1 MPACHVVFMGNE
13 DVADIRTVLA
23 ICFRDGKPLDAI
35 DVERILSF
43 DMEWL
48 SPDDAEIA
56 VQSLISAGWLCGEE
70 NALTPS
76 INISGITAP
85 LGWFPRPSRLTNPVS
100 VKLNEQTNQTMVP
113 ELVDEVN
120 TTKATPIKTTP
131 TKKMEIASPQQEHS
145 DPRVKLT
152 KRLTKFIAKT
162 SKIEIEEV
170 ERRANRKQ
178 KALAVAT
185 NWMCLALV
193 AREQGIQMQEI
204 VDALAIR

>member
-1 MPACHVVFMGNE
+1 MSAFHVGLMGNE

-23 ICFRDGKPLDAI
+23 ICFRDGKPLDSI

-56 VQSLISAGWLCGEE
+56 VQSLIAAGWLCGEE

-100 VKLNEQTNQTMVP
+100 VTLNEQTNETVVSK
-113 ELVDEVN
+113 LVEQGI
-120 TTKATPIKTTP
+120 TIEATP
-131 TKKMEIASPQQEHS
+131 TKKIESTPPQEDNS

-170 ERRANRKQ
+170 ERRAHRKQ

>member
-1 MPACHVVFMGNE
+1 MSAFHVGLMGNE

-23 ICFRDGKPLDAI
+23 ICFRDGKPLDSI

-56 VQSLISAGWLCGEE
+56 VQSLITAGWLCGEE

-85 LGWFPRPSRLTNPVS
+85 LGWFPRPSRLTNPVP
-100 VKLNEQTNQTMVP
+100 VTLNEQTNETVVSK
-113 ELVDEVN
+113 LVEQAI
-120 TTKATPIKTTP
+120 TIEATP
-131 TKKMEIASPQQEHS
+131 TKKIEITTPQEENS

-193 AREQGIQMQEI
+193 AREQGIRMQEI

>member
-1 MPACHVVFMGNE
+1 MSAIHVVIMGSADVE
-13 DVADIRTVLA
+13 DVRRVLA
-23 ICFRDGKPLDAI
+23 ICFRDGKPLDAL

-56 VQSLISAGWLCGEE
+56 VQSLITAGWLGGEE
-70 NALTPS
+70 KSLSPS

-85 LGWFPRPSRLTNPVS
+85 LGWFPRPTRLTNPVS
-100 VKLNEQTNQTMVP
+100 VQMI
-113 ELVDEVN
+113 DEVD
-120 TTKATPIKTTP
+120 TKEKQVVEAIVSAVTPNVKTKIDTSGGNS
-131 TKKMEIASPQQEHS
+131 A
-145 DPRVKLT
+145 DPRDKLS

-162 SKIEIEEV
+162 SKINVEEV

-193 AREQGIQMQEI
+193 AKEQGIQMQEI

>member
-100 VKLNEQTNQTMVP
+100 VKLNEPTNETVVP
-113 ELVDEVN
+113 ELVDEVI
-120 TTKATPIKTTP
+120 AIKTTP
-131 TKKMEIASPQQEHS
+131 TKKIEIASPQQEHS
-145 DPRVKLT
+145 DPRVKLA

>member
-1 MPACHVVFMGNE
+1 MSAIHLVIMGDE
-13 DVADIRTVLA
+13 DVEDVRRVLA
-23 ICFRDGKPLDAI
+23 ICFRDGKPLAAI

-48 SPDDAEIA
+48 SPDDAENA
-56 VQSLISAGWLCGEE
+56 VRSLISAGWLNVEG
-70 NALTPS
+70 NSLSPS
-76 INISGITAP
+76 ISISGITAP

-100 VKLNEQTNQTMVP
+100 MQIT
-113 ELVDEVN
+113 DEVVAAEEEVEVMPIAV
-120 TTKATPIKTTP
+120 ATAVKTEVTIGD
-131 TKKMEIASPQQEHS
+131 ENGA
-145 DPRVKLT
+145 DPRKKLA

-162 SKIEIEEV
+162 SKIDVEEV

-178 KALAVAT
+178 KALAVVT

-193 AREQGIQMQEI
+193 AKEQGIQMKEI

>member
-1 MPACHVVFMGNE
+1 
-13 DVADIRTVLA
+13 L
-23 ICFRDGKPLDAI
+23 
-35 DVERILSF
+35 VEQVITI
-43 DMEWL
+43 EAA
-48 SPDDAEIA
+48 PTEKIEI
-56 VQSLISAGWLCGEE
+56 
-70 NALTPS
+70 
-76 INISGITAP
+76 
-85 LGWFPRPSRLTNPVS
+85 
-100 VKLNEQTNQTMVP
+100 
-113 ELVDEVN
+113 
-120 TTKATPIKTTP
+120 TTP
-131 TKKMEIASPQQEHS
+131 QEDNS

>member
-1 MPACHVVFMGNE
+1 MSAFHVGIMGNE
-13 DVADIRTVLA
+13 DVTDIRTVLA

-35 DVERILSF
+35 DVERMLSF

-76 INISGITAP
+76 INISGVTAP

-100 VKLNEQTNQTMVP
+100 VKLNEETNETIVS
-113 ELVDEVN
+113 ELVDEAI
-120 TTKATPIKTTP
+120 TIEATP
-131 TKKMEIASPQQEHS
+131 TKKIEITTQEENHS

-152 KRLTKFIAKT
+152 KRLTKFIAKN
-162 SKIEIEEV
+162 SKIEVEEV
-170 ERRANRKQ
+170 ERRANRKH

>member
-1 MPACHVVFMGNE
+1 MGNE
-13 DVADIRTVLA
+13 DVVDIRTVLA

-35 DVERILSF
+35 DVERMLSF

-70 NALTPS
+70 TALTPS
-76 INISGITAP
+76 INISGVTAP

-100 VKLNEQTNQTMVP
+100 VKLNEETNETIVS
-113 ELVDEVN
+113 ESVDEAI
-120 TTKATPIKTTP
+120 TIKAMP
-131 TKKMEIASPQQEHS
+131 TKKIEIATQEENHA

-152 KRLTKFIAKT
+152 KRLTKFIANT
-162 SKIEIEEV
+162 SKIEVEEV
-170 ERRANRKQ
+170 ERRANRKH

>member
-1 MPACHVVFMGNE
+1 MSAIHLVIMGGE
-13 DVADIRTVLA
+13 DVEDVRRVLA
-23 ICFRDGKPLDAI
+23 ICFRDGKPLAAI

-48 SPDDAEIA
+48 SPDDAETA
-56 VQSLISAGWLCGEE
+56 VQSLISAGWLNEE
-70 NALTPS
+70 GNSLSPS
-76 INISGITAP
+76 ISISGITAP

-100 VKLNEQTNQTMVP
+100 MQIT
-113 ELVDEVN
+113 DEVVAEEEEVEVIPIAV
-120 TTKATPIKTTP
+120 TTAVKTEVTIGN
-131 TKKMEIASPQQEHS
+131 ENDA
-145 DPRVKLT
+145 DPRKKLA

-162 SKIEIEEV
+162 SKIDVEEV

-178 KALAVAT
+178 KALAVVT

-193 AREQGIQMQEI
+193 AKEQGIQMKEI

>member
-1 MPACHVVFMGNE
+1 MSAFHVVLMGNE

-35 DVERILSF
+35 DVERMLSF

-48 SPDDAEIA
+48 SPGDAEIA

-76 INISGITAP
+76 INISGVTAP
-85 LGWFPRPSRLTNPVS
+85 LGWFPRPSRLTNPDS
-100 VKLNEQTNQTMVP
+100 VKLNEETNETIIS
-113 ELVDEVN
+113 ELVEETIAID
-120 TTKATPIKTTP
+120 ATP
-131 TKKMEIASPQQEHS
+131 TKKIEIVNQMENHS
-145 DPRVKLT
+145 DPRAKLT

-162 SKIEIEEV
+162 TKIEVEEV
-170 ERRANRKQ
+170 ERRANRKH
-178 KALAVAT
+178 KSLAVAT

-193 AREQGIQMQEI
+193 AREQGLQMQEI
-204 VDALAIR
+204 VEALAIR

>member
-1 MPACHVVFMGNE
+1 MSACHVVFMGNE

-76 INISGITAP
+76 INLSGITAP

-100 VKLNEQTNQTMVP
+100 IKLNEQTNQTIIP
-113 ELVDEVN
+113 QLVDEVN
-120 TTKATPIKTTP
+120 TIKATASKKIEIP
-131 TKKMEIASPQQEHS
+131 TSQQEHS
-145 DPRVKLT
+145 DPRVILA

-170 ERRANRKQ
+170 ERRANRKH

>member
-1 MPACHVVFMGNE
+1 MPAFHVVLMGDE
-13 DVADIRTVLA
+13 DVVDIRTVLA

-35 DVERILSF
+35 DVERMLSF

-76 INISGITAP
+76 INISGVTAP

-100 VKLNEQTNQTMVP
+100 VKLNEETNETIVS
-113 ELVDEVN
+113 ELVDEAI
-120 TTKATPIKTTP
+120 TIEATP
-131 TKKMEIASPQQEHS
+131 TKKIEITTQEENHS

-152 KRLTKFIAKT
+152 KRLTKFIAKN
-162 SKIEIEEV
+162 SKIEVEEV
-170 ERRANRKQ
+170 ERRANRKH

>member
-1 MPACHVVFMGNE
+1 MSAFHVVLMGNE

-35 DVERILSF
+35 DVERMLSF

-48 SPDDAEIA
+48 SPDDAEVA

-76 INISGITAP
+76 INISGVTAP

-100 VKLNEQTNQTMVP
+100 VKLNEETNETIVS
-113 ELVDEVN
+113 ESVDE
-120 TTKATPIKTTP
+120 AIPIKVVP
-131 TKKMEIASPQQEHS
+131 TKKIEITTQEENHS

-152 KRLTKFIAKT
+152 KRLTKFIANA
-162 SKIEIEEV
+162 SKIEVEEV
-170 ERRANRKQ
+170 ERRANRKH

>member
-1 MPACHVVFMGNE
+1 MSAFHVVLMGNE

-35 DVERILSF
+35 DVERMLSF

-48 SPDDAEIA
+48 SPGDAEIA

-76 INISGITAP
+76 INISGVTAP

-100 VKLNEQTNQTMVP
+100 VKLNEETNETIIS
-113 ELVDEVN
+113 ELVEETIAIDVIP
-120 TTKATPIKTTP
+120 A
-131 TKKMEIASPQQEHS
+131 KKIEIINPKENHS
-145 DPRVKLT
+145 DPRAKLT

-162 SKIEIEEV
+162 TKIEVEEV
-170 ERRANRKQ
+170 ERRANRKH
-178 KALAVAT
+178 KSLAVAT

-193 AREQGIQMQEI
+193 AREQGLQMQEI

>member
-1 MPACHVVFMGNE
+1 MSACHVVFMGNE

-76 INISGITAP
+76 IDLSGITAP

-100 VKLNEQTNQTMVP
+100 IKLNEQTNQTIIP

-120 TTKATPIKTTP
+120 TIKITATNKIEIATP
-131 TKKMEIASPQQEHS
+131 QEDNS

-170 ERRANRKQ
+170 ERRANRKH

>member
-1 MPACHVVFMGNE
+1 MSACHVVFMGNE

-70 NALTPS
+70 NELTPS
-76 INISGITAP
+76 INLNGITAP

-100 VKLNEQTNQTMVP
+100 IKLNEQTNQTIVP

-120 TTKATPIKTTP
+120 TIKAIATKKIEIATP
-131 TKKMEIASPQQEHS
+131 QEDHS

-170 ERRANRKQ
+170 ERRANRKH
-178 KALAVAT
+178 KALAFAT

>member
-1 MPACHVVFMGNE
+1 MSAFHVVLMGNE

-35 DVERILSF
+35 DVERMLSF

-76 INISGITAP
+76 INISGVTAP

-100 VKLNEQTNQTMVP
+100 VKLNEETNETIVS
-113 ELVDEVN
+113 ESVDE
-120 TTKATPIKTTP
+120 AIPIKVVP
-131 TKKMEIASPQQEHS
+131 TKKIEITTQEENHS

-152 KRLTKFIAKT
+152 KRLTKFIANA
-162 SKIEIEEV
+162 SKIEVEEV
-170 ERRANRKQ
+170 ERRANRKH

>member
-1 MPACHVVFMGNE
+1 MSAFHVVLMGNE

-23 ICFRDGKPLDAI
+23 ICFRDGKPLDSI
-35 DVERILSF
+35 DVERMLSF

-48 SPDDAEIA
+48 SPGDAEIA

-76 INISGITAP
+76 INISGVTAP

-100 VKLNEQTNQTMVP
+100 VKLNEETNETVVS
-113 ELVDEVN
+113 ESVDEVITIKAM
-120 TTKATPIKTTP
+120 TTKKIEITT
-131 TKKMEIASPQQEHS
+131 QEENHS

-152 KRLTKFIAKT
+152 KRLTKFIANT
-162 SKIEIEEV
+162 SKIEVEEV
-170 ERRANRKQ
+170 ERRANRKH

>member
-1 MPACHVVFMGNE
+1 MSAFHVVLMGSE

-35 DVERILSF
+35 DVERMLSF

-56 VQSLISAGWLCGEE
+56 VQSLIAAGWLCGEE
-70 NALTPS
+70 NALSPS

-100 VKLNEQTNQTMVP
+100 VTLNEQTNEPIVT
-113 ELVDEVN
+113 ELVGEAI
-120 TTKATPIKTTP
+120 TIKATP
-131 TKKMEIASPQQEHS
+131 TKKIEITTPQQSHS

-152 KRLTKFIAKT
+152 KRLTKFIART

-170 ERRANRKQ
+170 ERRANRKH

-185 NWMCLALV
+185 NWMCLSLV

>member
-1 MPACHVVFMGNE
+1 MSAFHVVLMGNE

-35 DVERILSF
+35 DVERMLSF

-48 SPDDAEIA
+48 SPGDAEIA

-76 INISGITAP
+76 INISGVTAP

-100 VKLNEQTNQTMVP
+100 VKLNEETNETIIS
-113 ELVDEVN
+113 ELVEETIAID
-120 TTKATPIKTTP
+120 ATP
-131 TKKMEIASPQQEHS
+131 TKKIEIVNQMENHS
-145 DPRVKLT
+145 DPRAKLT

-162 SKIEIEEV
+162 TKIEVEEV
-170 ERRANRKQ
+170 ERRANRKH
-178 KALAVAT
+178 KSLAVAT

-193 AREQGIQMQEI
+193 AREQGLQMQEI
-204 VDALAIR
+204 VYALAIR

>member
-1 MPACHVVFMGNE
+1 MSAFHVVLMGNE

-35 DVERILSF
+35 DVERMLSF

-76 INISGITAP
+76 INISGVTAP

-100 VKLNEQTNQTMVP
+100 VKLNEETNETIVS
-113 ELVDEVN
+113 ELVDEAI
-120 TTKATPIKTTP
+120 TIEATP
-131 TKKMEIASPQQEHS
+131 TKKIEITTQEENHS

-152 KRLTKFIAKT
+152 KRLTKFIAKN
-162 SKIEIEEV
+162 SKIEVEEV
-170 ERRANRKQ
+170 ERRANRKH

>member
-1 MPACHVVFMGNE
+1 MSAFHVVLMGNE
-13 DVADIRTVLA
+13 DVVDIRTVLA

-35 DVERILSF
+35 DVERMLSF

-76 INISGITAP
+76 INISGVTAP

-100 VKLNEQTNQTMVP
+100 VKLNEETNETIVS
-113 ELVDEVN
+113 ESADE
-120 TTKATPIKTTP
+120 AIIIEATP
-131 TKKMEIASPQQEHS
+131 TKKIEITTQEENHS

-152 KRLTKFIAKT
+152 KRLTKFIAKN
-162 SKIEIEEV
+162 SKIEVEEV
-170 ERRANRKQ
+170 ERRANRRH

>member
-1 MPACHVVFMGNE
+1 MSAFHVVLMGNE

-35 DVERILSF
+35 DVERMLSF

-76 INISGITAP
+76 INISGVTAP

-100 VKLNEQTNQTMVP
+100 VKLNEETNETIVS
-113 ELVDEVN
+113 ESADEAI
-120 TTKATPIKTTP
+120 TIEATP
-131 TKKMEIASPQQEHS
+131 TKKIEITTQEENHS

-152 KRLTKFIAKT
+152 KRLTKFIAKN
-162 SKIEIEEV
+162 SKIEVEEV
-170 ERRANRKQ
+170 ERRANRKH

>member
-1 MPACHVVFMGNE
+1 MSACHVVFMGNE

-23 ICFRDGKPLDAI
+23 ICFRDGEPLDAI

-76 INISGITAP
+76 IDLSGITAP

-100 VKLNEQTNQTMVP
+100 IKLNEQTNQTIIP

-120 TTKATPIKTTP
+120 TIKATATKEIEIVTP
-131 TKKMEIASPQQEHS
+131 QDHS

-170 ERRANRKQ
+170 ERRANRKH

>member
-1 MPACHVVFMGNE
+1 MSAFHVVLMGSE

-35 DVERILSF
+35 DVERMLSF

-76 INISGITAP
+76 INISGVTAP

-100 VKLNEQTNQTMVP
+100 VKLNEETNETVVS
-113 ELVDEVN
+113 ELVDEAI
-120 TTKATPIKTTP
+120 TIEAAP
-131 TKKMEIASPQQEHS
+131 TKKIEIISQKENHS

-162 SKIEIEEV
+162 SKIEVEEV
-170 ERRANRKQ
+170 ERRANRKH

>member
-1 MPACHVVFMGNE
+1 MSAIHVVIMGSA
-13 DVADIRTVLA
+13 DVEDIRRVLA

-48 SPDDAEIA
+48 SPNDAEIA
-56 VQSLISAGWLCGEE
+56 VQSLISAGWLSGEE
-70 NALTPS
+70 KSLTPS
-76 INISGITAP
+76 ISISGITAP
-85 LGWFPRPSRLTNPVS
+85 LGWFPRPARLTNPVS
-100 VKLNEQTNQTMVP
+100 IQMIDAVETTEIQFAEPVAIVAEPVAKT
-113 ELVDEVN
+113 EVN
-120 TTKATPIKTTP
+120 T
-131 TKKMEIASPQQEHS
+131 SDGNNS
-145 DPRVKLT
+145 DPRGKLT

-162 SKIEIEEV
+162 SKINVEEV

-193 AREQGIQMQEI
+193 AKEQGIQMQEI

>member
-1 MPACHVVFMGNE
+1 MGNE

-35 DVERILSF
+35 DVERMLSF

-48 SPDDAEIA
+48 SPDDAEVA

-76 INISGITAP
+76 INISGVTAP

-100 VKLNEQTNQTMVP
+100 VKLNEETNETIVS
-113 ELVDEVN
+113 ESADEAI
-120 TTKATPIKTTP
+120 TIEAMP
-131 TKKMEIASPQQEHS
+131 TKKIEITTQEENHS

-152 KRLTKFIAKT
+152 KRLTKFIAKN
-162 SKIEIEEV
+162 SKIEVEEV
-170 ERRANRKQ
+170 ERRANRKH

>member
-1 MPACHVVFMGNE
+1 MNVGFPCRSYGE
-13 DVADIRTVLA
+13 RGCWDIRTVLA
-23 ICFRDGKPLDAI
+23 ICFRDGKPLDSI

-56 VQSLISAGWLCGEE
+56 VQSLITAGWLCGEE

-100 VKLNEQTNQTMVP
+100 VTLNEQTNETVVSK
-113 ELVDEVN
+113 LVEQAI
-120 TTKATPIKTTP
+120 TIEATP
-131 TKKMEIASPQQEHS
+131 TKKIEITTPQEENS

>member
-1 MPACHVVFMGNE
+1 MSAFQVGLMGNE

-35 DVERILSF
+35 DVERMLSF

-76 INISGITAP
+76 INISGVTAP

-100 VKLNEQTNQTMVP
+100 VKLNEETNETIVS
-113 ELVDEVN
+113 ESVDE
-120 TTKATPIKTTP
+120 AIPIKVVP
-131 TKKMEIASPQQEHS
+131 TKKIEITTQEENHS

-152 KRLTKFIAKT
+152 KRLTKFIANA
-162 SKIEIEEV
+162 SKIEVEEV
-170 ERRANRKQ
+170 ERRANRKH

>member
-1 MPACHVVFMGNE
+1 MSAFHVGLMGNE

-23 ICFRDGKPLDAI
+23 ICFRDGKPLDSI

-56 VQSLISAGWLCGEE
+56 VQSLIAAGWLCGEE
-70 NALTPS
+70 NALTPN

-100 VKLNEQTNQTMVP
+100 VTLNEQTNETVVSK
-113 ELVDEVN
+113 LVEQAI
-120 TTKATPIKTTP
+120 TIEATP
-131 TKKMEIASPQQEHS
+131 TKKIEITTPQEENS

>member
-1 MPACHVVFMGNE
+1 MSAFHVVLMGNA
-13 DVADIRTVLA
+13 DVGDIRTVLA

-35 DVERILSF
+35 DVERMLSF

-76 INISGITAP
+76 INISGVTAP

-100 VKLNEQTNQTMVP
+100 VKLNEETNETVVS
-113 ELVDEVN
+113 ELVEEVI
-120 TTKATPIKTTP
+120 TIDATP
-131 TKKMEIASPQQEHS
+131 TKKIEIINQKENHS
-145 DPRVKLT
+145 DPRAKLT

-162 SKIEIEEV
+162 TKIEVEEV
-170 ERRANRKQ
+170 ERRANRKH
-178 KALAVAT
+178 KSLAVAT

-193 AREQGIQMQEI
+193 AREQGLQMQEI
-204 VDALAIR
+204 VDALAVR

>member
-1 MPACHVVFMGNE
+1 MSACHVVFMGNE

-76 INISGITAP
+76 IDLSGITAP

-100 VKLNEQTNQTMVP
+100 IKLNEQTNQTIIP

-120 TTKATPIKTTP
+120 TIKATATKEIEIVTP
-131 TKKMEIASPQQEHS
+131 QEDHS

-170 ERRANRKQ
+170 ERRANRKH

>member
-1 MPACHVVFMGNE
+1 MSAFHVGLMGNE

-23 ICFRDGKPLDAI
+23 ICFRDGKPLDSI

-56 VQSLISAGWLCGEE
+56 VQSLITAGWLCGEE

-85 LGWFPRPSRLTNPVS
+85 LGWFPRPSRLTNPVP
-100 VKLNEQTNQTMVP
+100 VTLNEQTNETVVSK
-113 ELVDEVN
+113 LVEQAI
-120 TTKATPIKTTP
+120 TIEATP
-131 TKKMEIASPQQEHS
+131 TKKIEITTPQEENS